1 MGITELMKSVLL
13 VVFIALLAACSTAPY
28 QSVDQIQA
36 NNSEVLAQ
44 LPSWYHQNLGLQL
57 NGGNEYPEQ
66 QALASLLQQADLE
79 FIRGNFQACQILL
92 ERAQRIS
99 TREPSVYVRLS
110 YLFWLDGNTQGAEQ
124 MARRALALVVRDQ
137 DASDEVKRLLY
148 AIQSNQY

>member
-1 MGITELMKSVLL
+1 MKSVLL

-28 QSVDQIQA
+28 QSLDQEQVRT
-36 NNSEVLAQ
+36 SDVLDT
-44 LPSWYHQNLGLQL
+44 LPSWYHHNLGLQL

-66 QALASLLQQADLE
+66 QALASLLKQADLE

-110 YLFWLDGNTQGAEQ
+110 YLFWLESNTQSAEQ
-124 MARRALALVVRDQ
+124 MARRALALVVRDPVAAQ
-137 DASDEVKRLLY
+137 EVKRLLL
-148 AIQSNQY
+148 AIQANQY

>member
-1 MGITELMKSVLL
+1 MKSVLL
-13 VVFIALLAACSTAPY
+13 VVFIALLAACSSTPY
-28 QSVDQIQA
+28 QSVDQTQA
-36 NNSEVLAQ
+36 DGSVVLAQ

-79 FIRGNFQACQILL
+79 FIRGNYQACQILL

-110 YLFWLDGNTQGAEQ
+110 YLFWLENNTRSAEQ
-124 MARRALALVVRDQ
+124 MARRALALVVRDE
-137 DASDEVKRLLY
+137 AATAEVKRLLL
-148 AIQSNQY
+148 AIQANQY